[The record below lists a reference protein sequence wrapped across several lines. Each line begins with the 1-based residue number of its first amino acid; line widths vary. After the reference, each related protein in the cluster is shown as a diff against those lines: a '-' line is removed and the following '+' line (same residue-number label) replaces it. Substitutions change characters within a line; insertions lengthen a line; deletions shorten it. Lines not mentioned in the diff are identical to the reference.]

1 MKPSM
6 RPIAAQYAVT
16 TATKAKIGSRS
27 QGALC
32 PKRVSKV
39 MPAAI
44 QNVTHTVL
52 TTAPG
57 RTSNQMS
64 EGSSIGV

>member
-1 MKPSM
+1 MNPSILPM
-6 RPIAAQYAVT
+6 AAQYAVT
-16 TATKAKIGSRS
+16 AATNANTGSRPH
-27 QGALC
+27 GAGW
-32 PKRVSKV
+32 PKRASSV

-57 RTSNQMS
+57 RTSSQMS